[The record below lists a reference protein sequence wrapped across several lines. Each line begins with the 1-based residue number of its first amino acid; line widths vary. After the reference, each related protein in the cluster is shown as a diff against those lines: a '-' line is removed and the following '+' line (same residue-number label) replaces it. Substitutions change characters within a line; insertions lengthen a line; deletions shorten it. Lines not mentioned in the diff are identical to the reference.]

1 MRFLIIFLF
10 FFAKTQTF
18 SQKRDY
24 KKYDKAIKLFQKKD
38 LEKSKNLLFKII
50 EKNTEWDKPFILLS
64 NIYIH
69 IFLHN

>member
-10 FFAKTQTF
+10 FFATTQTF

-38 LEKSKNLLFKII
+38 LNKVFLGHDFRLF
-50 EKNTEWDKPFILLS
+50 DFFQ
-64 NIYIH
+64 YQD
-69 IFLHN
+69 